1 MLVISC
7 GLANRAI
14 GDDFFLSFFLS
25 FFLFSTCMFSF
36 LNFYAKYKMN
46 RNLEKYHG
54 FETLRQIGDELTH
67 IRLK

>member
-1 MLVISC
+1 MI
-7 GLANRAI
+7 
-14 GDDFFLSFFLS
+14 SFFLS